1 MKKILI
7 ITLILI
13 MGFGVSFAN
22 EEYESELATQEKQFG
37 INDFIQNSKKYS
49 QGDFFEGMNIK
60 EILDS
65 AKKGQI
71 NNSTIYKKILNVFGK
86 EVSSSVGSIISVLF
100 IILIHSIMKA
110 ISDNLENTNISQII
124 YYVQYILIVTI
135 IMTNVSSAIKLVKT
149 ATSDLTGFMNM
160 LVPLLISLLLF
171 TRKNY
176 NK

>member
-13 MGFGVSFAN
+13 MGCNVSFAN
-22 EEYESELATQEKQFG
+22 EEYESELVAQEKQFG

-49 QGDFFEGMNIK
+49 KSDFFEGMNIK

-86 EVSSSVGSIISVLF
+86 EVSGSIGSIISVLV

-171 TRKNY
+171 TRQNY